1 MDFKYLN
8 QEMKIY
14 MKFSNKR
21 KIEEFEK
28 KFKLKGRKKLAK
40 VLCIKGQE
48 NFDLSQLDADIVL
61 MRPYNG
67 RCTLPK
73 GITYSESFKD
83 GPVIIWSL
91 I

>member
-1 MDFKYLN
+1 
-8 QEMKIY
+8 MKIY

-28 KFKLKGRKKLAK
+28 KFNLKGRKKLAK

-48 NFDLSQLDADIVL
+48 NFDIGQLGADIVL

-73 GITYSESFKD
+73 GITYPESFKD